1 MNGQPDLDHYTA
13 RLNELILTI
22 GQRLLRFFASK
33 SSDFTLR
40 EMFVLEVLGGR
51 ESATMSELATALAV
65 PLTTMSSI
73 VNRMVHKGYLE
84 RYRTEEDRRIVLV
97 HLSPAGRA
105 VFDQHRRDYIRSVG
119 EVLGAL
125 THEEQHKLLGLI
137 GDVLTAMSG
146 RPESSAR
153 GSGGEEAL

>member
-1 MNGQPDLDHYTA
+1 MPAQPNLEQYTN

-40 EMFVLEVLGGR
+40 EMFVLELLGSR
-51 ESATMSELATALAV
+51 ESPATMSELASALAV
-65 PLTTMSSI
+65 PLTTMSSL

-97 HLSPAGRA
+97 RLSPAGRA
-105 VFDQHRRDYIRSVG
+105 VFDQHRRDYVRSVS
-119 EVLGAL
+119 EVLGTL
-125 THEEQHKLLGLI
+125 SSDDQQKLLGLI

-146 RPESSAR
+146 GPSGR
-153 GSGGEEAL
+153 GGRS